1 VIALGAHPARSA
13 DCRNNRAPCR
23 SKPIALDAAALDAYS
38 TGKDNN
44 MEKMLHQLET
54 FTARGSDGKSYVI
67 RGYEH
72 LARLEAIPDAHGQW
86 EPTGVAEYKLADGRP
101 VRIDKDGRMTIA
113 GTDVS
118 LQRESDA
125 PGGPAR

>member
-1 VIALGAHPARSA
+1 
-13 DCRNNRAPCR
+13 
-23 SKPIALDAAALDAYS
+23 
-38 TGKDNN
+38 

-72 LARLEAIPDAHGQW
+72 MARLEAIPDSHGQW

-101 VRIDKDGRMTIA
+101 VLIDKAGGMTIA
-113 GTDVS
+113 GTDVA
-118 LQRESDA
+118 LQREHVAQSA
-125 PGGPAR
+125 GAR

>member
-1 VIALGAHPARSA
+1 
-13 DCRNNRAPCR
+13 
-23 SKPIALDAAALDAYS
+23 
-38 TGKDNN
+38 

-54 FTARGSDGKSYVI
+54 FSARGSDGKSYAV

-72 LARLEAIPDAHGQW
+72 MARLEAIPDAHGQW

-113 GTDVS
+113 GTGVS
-118 LQRESDA
+118 LQRETAA
-125 PGGPAR
+125 PTTMPS